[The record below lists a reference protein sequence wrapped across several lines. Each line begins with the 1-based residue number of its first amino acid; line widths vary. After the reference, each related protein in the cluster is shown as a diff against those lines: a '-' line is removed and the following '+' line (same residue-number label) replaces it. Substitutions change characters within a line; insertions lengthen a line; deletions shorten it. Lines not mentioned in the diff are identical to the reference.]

1 MAKITLTLSYK
12 TFTICLNL
20 DRQLY
25 SLFFYKMIIKLHSS
39 AKDLSQ

>member
-25 SLFFYKMIIKLHSS
+25 NLFFYKMIIKLHLQKIYRS
-39 AKDLSQ
+39 K

>member
-25 SLFFYKMIIKLHSS
+25 SLFFYKMQQTST
-39 AKDLSQ
+39 AKYLYQ